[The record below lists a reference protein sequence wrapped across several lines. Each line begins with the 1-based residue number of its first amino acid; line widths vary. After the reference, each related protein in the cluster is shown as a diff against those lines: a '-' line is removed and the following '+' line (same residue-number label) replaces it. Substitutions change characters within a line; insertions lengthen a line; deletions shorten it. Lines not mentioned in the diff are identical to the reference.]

1 MATAIESFDAHAGE
15 VAAGKRFEFGA
26 NWARFLEGLNEERIL
41 SAEASLREYLGRDSL
56 NGLRFLDIGSG
67 SGLFSL
73 AARRLGATVH
83 SFDYDPQ
90 SVACTAELRRRFFGG
105 DANWRV
111 ERGSVL
117 DADYLRALGSFDIV
131 YSWGVLHHTGQMWRA
146 LEAAG
151 NVVAP
156 GGQLFIAIYADRGAQ
171 SARWKALKRW
181 YCQLPRPV
189 RPVYAALT
197 VLPLEARSATKAL
210 LRGRP
215 LDYFRQ
221 WTGYSA
227 NRGMNKWRDIID
239 WVGGYPYEAA
249 KADELFQFFHE
260 RGFSLERLKCDAGLG
275 CHELVFTRPRTA
287 SDDFVIRPQ
296 IR

>member
-1 MATAIESFDAHAGE
+1 MATAIGSIDTHAGE
-15 VAAGKRFEFGA
+15 IAAGQRFEFGA
-26 NWARFLEGLNEERIL
+26 NWTRFLEGLNEERIAN
-41 SAEASLREYLGRDSL
+41 AEASLRSFLGRESL
-56 NGLRFLDIGSG
+56 GGLRFLDIGSG

-73 AARRLGATVH
+73 AARRLGASVH

-90 SVACTAELRRRFFGG
+90 SVACTTELRRRFYPG
-105 DANWRV
+105 DPNWRV

-117 DADYLRALGSFDIV
+117 DDRYLQSLGSFDIV

-151 NVVAP
+151 NLVAP

-171 SARWKALKRW
+171 TARWKRLKRW
-181 YCQLPRPV
+181 YCQLPRAV

-197 VLPLEARSATKAL
+197 VLPLEARSAMKAL
-210 LRGRP
+210 VRGRP
-215 LDYFRQ
+215 MDYLRQ

-249 KADELFQFFHE
+249 KADDLFQFFHD
-260 RGFSLERLKCDAGLG
+260 RGFTLDRLKCDAGLG
-275 CHELVFTRPRTA
+275 CHELVLTRRHEPPKQT
-287 SDDFVIRPQ
+287 S
-296 IR
+296 

>member
-1 MATAIESFDAHAGE
+1 MSTVIQSMPGDAHAGE
-15 VAAGKRFEFGA
+15 VAAGERFEFGA
-26 NWARFLEGLNEERIL
+26 NWTRFLSLLDDERIAQ
-41 SAEASLREYLGRDSL
+41 AEASLKSYLGRESL
-56 NGLRFLDIGSG
+56 AGLRFLDIGSG

-83 SFDYDPQ
+83 SFDYDPK
-90 SVACTAELRRRFFGG
+90 SVACTTELRRRYFPG
-105 DANWRV
+105 DPEWRV

-117 DADYLRALGSFDIV
+117 DEAYLERLGTFDIV

-151 NVVAP
+151 RRVAP

-171 SARWKALKRW
+171 TARWKKLKKL
-181 YCQLPRPV
+181 YCQLPAALRPA
-189 RPVYAALT
+189 YAALT
-197 VLPLEARSATKAL
+197 MVPIEARSALRAV

-215 LDYFRQ
+215 MDYVRE

-249 KADELFQFFHE
+249 KADDLFQFYRD
-260 RGFSLERLKCDAGLG
+260 RGFTLERLRCDGGLG
-275 CHELVFTRPRTA
+275 CHELVFRRNTA
-287 SDDFVIRPQ
+287 ELPA
-296 IR
+296 

>member
-1 MATAIESFDAHAGE
+1 MNTTIDHGAVDTHATE
-15 VAAGKRFEFGA
+15 VAAGERFQFGA
-26 NWARFLEGLNEERIL
+26 NWTRFLALLNEERIAQ
-41 SAEASLREYLGRDSL
+41 AEVSLRDYLGRPTL
-56 NGLRFLDIGSG
+56 TGQRFLDIGSG

-73 AARRLGATVH
+73 AARRLGAVVH

-90 SVACTAELRRRFFGG
+90 SVACTSELRRRFFP
-105 DANWRV
+105 DDPDWRV

-117 DADYLRALGSFDIV
+117 DASYMEALGDFDVV

-146 LEAAG
+146 LAAAG
-151 NVVAP
+151 ERVAP

-171 SARWKALKRW
+171 TTRWKALKKL
-181 YCQLPRPV
+181 YCQLPTPLRPA
-189 RPVYAALT
+189 YAALT
-197 VLPLEARSATKAL
+197 MAPTEARAAVKAL

-215 LDYFRQ
+215 QDYIRE

-249 KADELFQFFHE
+249 KADELFHFFRD
-260 RGFSLERLKCDAGLG
+260 RGYTLERMRCDGGLG
-275 CHELVFTRPRTA
+275 CHELVFRRPA
-287 SDDFVIRPQ
+287 GPEHSNL
-296 IR
+296 

>member
-1 MATAIESFDAHAGE
+1 MATVTQSFDAHAGE
-15 VAAGKRFEFGA
+15 VAAGERFEFGA
-26 NWARFLEGLNEERIL
+26 NWARFLALLNDERIA
-41 SAEASLREYLGRDSL
+41 SAEASLRTYLGTDSL
-56 NGLRFLDIGSG
+56 QGKRFLDIGSG

-90 SVACTAELRRRFFGG
+90 SVACTAELRRRYFPN
-105 DANWRV
+105 DMNWRV

-117 DADYLRALGSFDIV
+117 DDAYLESLGSFDVV

-151 NVVAP
+151 ERVKP
-156 GGQLFIAIYADRGAQ
+156 GGLLFIAIYADRGAQ
-171 SARWKALKRW
+171 TARWKKLKQL
-181 YCQLPRPV
+181 YCRLPKRLRPA
-189 RPVYAALT
+189 YAALT
-197 VLPLEARSATKAL
+197 VLPLELRSAAKAV

-215 LDYFRQ
+215 VDYVRE

-227 NRGMNKWRDIID
+227 NRGMSKWRDIID

-249 KADELFQFFHE
+249 KADELFHFFRA
-260 RGFSLERLKCDAGLG
+260 RGFTLERLKCDGGLG
-275 CHELVFTRPRTA
+275 CHELVLRRLNG
-287 SDDFVIRPQ
+287 
-296 IR
+296 